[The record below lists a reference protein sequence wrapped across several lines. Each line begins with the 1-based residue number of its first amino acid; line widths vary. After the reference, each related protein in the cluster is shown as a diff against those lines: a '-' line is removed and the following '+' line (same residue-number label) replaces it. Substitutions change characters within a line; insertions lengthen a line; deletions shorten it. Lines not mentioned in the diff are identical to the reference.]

1 VDDRTKVLA
10 ATVLGA
16 LAGGLWGYLYLTASG
31 RRVRDE
37 LEPRIDDFVREIR
50 RAKRTAEKARAA
62 ADESWHTLNELTAG
76 DFHRRDESGR
86 VAG

>member
-1 VDDRTKVLA
+1 MDDRTKVLA

-50 RAKRTAEKARAA
+50 RAKRTVEKARAA

-76 DFHRRDESGR
+76 DSHRRDESGR